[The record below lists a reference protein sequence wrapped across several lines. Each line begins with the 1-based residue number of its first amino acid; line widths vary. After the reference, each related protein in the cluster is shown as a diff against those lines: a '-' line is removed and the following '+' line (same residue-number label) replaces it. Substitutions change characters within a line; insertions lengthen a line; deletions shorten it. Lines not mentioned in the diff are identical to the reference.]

1 MASALTDIMSR
12 NCADIALT
20 NIHHNLMLQ
29 LPYYHVN
36 LDSPS
41 IEERFIQMLNN
52 ELRWYSTHMLVDL
65 DRMDNCSLY
74 QVTEDELITIRTY
87 PLHQYLTEQ
96 YKERYGCD
104 SISIKDCYQD
114 WQSKH
119 SN

>member
-1 MASALTDIMSR
+1 MAFINLTSRITADEYVSTIHNTIMES
-12 NCADIALT
+12 
-20 NIHHNLMLQ
+20 IHYQNLPITTDRLITLFNQ
-29 LPYYHVN
+29 SL
-36 LDSPS
+36 
-41 IEERFIQMLNN
+41 RF
-52 ELRWYSTHMLVDL
+52 YSTHMLVDL

-96 YKERYGCD
+96 YKERYGLTVETLTD
-104 SISIKDCYQD
+104 YYQD